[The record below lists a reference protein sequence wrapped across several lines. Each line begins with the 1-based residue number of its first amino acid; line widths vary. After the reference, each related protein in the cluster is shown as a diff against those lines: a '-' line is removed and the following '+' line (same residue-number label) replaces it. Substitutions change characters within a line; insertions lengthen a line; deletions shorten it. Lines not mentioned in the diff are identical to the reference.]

1 MNLIE
6 VENLRLG
13 YHGRDV
19 LNLSLTVRRGEFTAI
34 LGPNGSGKTTLI
46 RALSGV
52 LPPLAGTIHIAG
64 QNVNRL
70 SAKNRARLTATVA
83 QKSVDPGETRVLSL
97 VLMGRYPYLGLLG
110 TYTEADFTQ
119 AQTAMHETA
128 CQHLAHRRA
137 RTLSGGEFQRV
148 IMAKALTQD
157 TELLLLDE
165 AASNLDVARTVDL
178 YDLLAARNR
187 AGMTILSV
195 AHDLNLAALYCQR
208 LIFLKNGA
216 IAADGP
222 PQTVFTAETLSDIYE
237 TPITVAPHPVTGVPQ
252 AYLLPG
258 AALAAT
264 AHAPGPDHHHR

>member
-6 VENLRLG
+6 VRNLRLG

-64 QNVNRL
+64 QNVHRL
-70 SAKNRARLTATVA
+70 RAKTRARLTAVVP

-110 TYTEADFTQ
+110 TYTEADLTK
-119 AQTAMHETA
+119 ARTVMEETA
-128 CQHLAHRRA
+128 CLHLARRRA

-148 IMAKALTQD
+148 VMAKALAQD
-157 TELLLLDE
+157 TDLLLLDE

-178 YDLLAARNR
+178 YDLLAAGNQ
-187 AGMTILSV
+187 AGITILSV
-195 AHDLNLAALYCQR
+195 AHDLNLAALYCRR

-216 IAADGP
+216 VAADGP
-222 PQTVFTAETLSDIYE
+222 PQTIFTAEILSNIYE

-252 AYLLPG
+252 AYLLPRTTLSASG
-258 AALAAT
+258 G
-264 AHAPGPDHHHR
+264 PGPEHH